1 MAVTKTN
8 FINYV
13 RCPRYV
19 ALDNLK
25 KEKLDS
31 LVSLKD
37 YRKEEEQLYINEILE
52 GMFDSD
58 NNDLIDV
65 YNAHLEV
72 MLPYYNKVELLAGKL
87 APSYFKGSFKYSSD
101 TLQQESFDFKSNG
114 IRYLCYVDIYNQ
126 VDDYFNIIEVKATT
140 SKKYL

>member
-58 NNDLIDV
+58 NNDI
-65 YNAHLEV
+65 
-72 MLPYYNKVELLAGKL
+72 
-87 APSYFKGSFKYSSD
+87 
-101 TLQQESFDFKSNG
+101 
-114 IRYLCYVDIYNQ
+114 
-126 VDDYFNIIEVKATT
+126 
-140 SKKYL
+140 KYLKVNYV